1 MDQTQVV
8 EVQIINAFTDNDTG
22 GNPAGVV
29 FNADHLTNAD
39 KLKLA
44 QKIGLSET
52 AFVSKST
59 LADFKLDFF
68 TPVRQIPH
76 CGHATIAVFSYLSQ
90 KGLVASGNTS
100 KETIDGRREIYVQ
113 GDTAFMEQKAPKYTS
128 LETYN
133 QDVLASLGLVRDDL
147 YNEALLLIVNTGNSF
162 AVIPVKNIDTLKKIS
177 PHFNRIEAIS
187 NELGLIRYY
196 VFTPLD
202 KSSHRDADARMFAP
216 AYGIDEEAATG
227 MAAGPLA
234 CYLYGQLGIKKQQ
247 FLIQQGWHM
256 KQPSPSLITV
266 NLEIK
271 NNAIAGLMAGGKAV
285 SKDTFT
291 IEF

>member
-1 MDQTQVV
+1 MGEKQIV

-29 FNADHLTNAD
+29 FNADHLTNDD
-39 KLKLA
+39 KLKIA
-44 QKIGLSET
+44 QKVGLSET
-52 AFVSKST
+52 AFVSKSSK
-59 LADFKLDFF
+59 ADFKLDFF

-90 KGLVASGNTS
+90 NGLVASGNTS

-113 GDTAFMEQKAPKYTS
+113 GDTAFMEQKAPIYTS
-128 LETYN
+128 IEQYHSEMLS
-133 QDVLASLGLVRDDL
+133 SLGLEDGDL
-147 YNEALLLIVNTGNSF
+147 YGEAPLLVVNTGNSF
-162 AVIPVKNIDTLKKIS
+162 AVIPVKNADTLKKVT
-177 PHFNRIEAIS
+177 PDFHRIAAIS
-187 NELGLIRYY
+187 NELGLIGYY
-196 VFTPLD
+196 VFTPLA
-202 KSSHRDADARMFAP
+202 KSFQRDADARMFAP

-234 CYLYGQLGIKKQQ
+234 CYLNDQLGIKKQQ

-266 NLEIK
+266 NLKIK